1 MDRKQQI
8 INLWRIC
15 FGDSEAFISLYFD
28 RVYKDENTMTIEQ
41 DGKIVS
47 ALQMLPYTM
56 TYLGTEIQVA
66 YISGACTIPEYRGKG
81 LMRQLLKEAF
91 EEMKK
96 RNIALTALIPADPW
110 LFDYYREQ
118 GYTETFDYSIETYF
132 RPNIPVQLPNLLV
145 IQPEVPSTEALYA
158 YFDRK
163 LRERPACVLHTYEDF
178 ITILRDLEQSNGK
191 MYTALDSDENIV
203 GMAFTRSIEEN
214 PSPYGKKLF
223 IKELLYD
230 SEEIKEL
237 LLQETTLQNNV
248 LQAMVKTPP
257 SPPGTLPFGMAR
269 IIDTDRMIHLWLSK
283 HKESPTSKKD
293 LKEMDTQT
301 LTRILMDYQ
310 ERISYINLML
320 D

>member
-1 MDRKQQI
+1 MDKKQQI
-8 INLWRIC
+8 IDLWRIC

-28 RVYKDENTMTIEQ
+28 RVYKDENTMVIER

-56 TYLGTEIQVA
+56 TYLGKEIQVA
-66 YISGACTIPEYRGKG
+66 YISGACTLPEYRGKG
-81 LMRQLLKEAF
+81 LMRQLLEEAF
-91 EEMKK
+91 EEMKE
-96 RNIALTALIPADPW
+96 RNTALTALIPADPW

-118 GYTETFDYSIETYF
+118 GYTEAFDYSEETYF
-132 RPNIPVQLPNLLV
+132 RPNIPVQLPTILV

-163 LRERPACVLHTYEDF
+163 LRERPACVLHTYDDF
-178 ITILRDLEQSNGK
+178 ITILRDLELTNGK
-191 MYTALDSDENIV
+191 MYTALDESEQVV
-203 GMAFTRSIEEN
+203 GMAFTLPIEDN
-214 PSPYGKKLF
+214 PSPSGKRLF

-248 LQAMVKTPP
+248 LQATVKMPP
-257 SPPGTLPFGMAR
+257 SPPGTFPSGMAR
-269 IIDTDRMIHLWLSK
+269 VIDTDRMIHLWLSE
-283 HKESPTSKKD
+283 HKESPLSKKD

-301 LTRILMDYQ
+301 LTRTLLDYQ
-310 ERISYINLML
+310 GRASYINLML